1 MSQFEGVSLRS
12 SVHSLRLCVKKAVFN
27 AETAEE
33 LAILDT
39 TCQFDRKN
47 QIEVPFML
55 F

>member
-1 MSQFEGVSLRS
+1 LKVFLCGPLRILC
-12 SVHSLRLCVKKAVFN
+12 VLCVKKAVFN